1 MQIENPKT
9 KWFSSIYW
17 KNHNKGND
25 WRSLVPLTLVMTK
38 SDLEKNYYQQ
48 FVSKLQ
54 IIKKLTWRFKR
65 PKLRKQRV
73 YHTVALPFTF
83 KNVNGKISKGLWK
96 LKYFTMQK
104 YNLQKN
110 HLKETKTLQDI
121 TTL

>member
-1 MQIENPKT
+1 MFLKTIMKIIVANNFHSNFEKNKNRRIQGKKCNLKIPK

-25 WRSLVPLTLVMTK
+25 WSLIPLTLVMTK

-65 PKLRKQRV
+65 PKL
-73 YHTVALPFTF
+73 L
-83 KNVNGKISKGLWK
+83 
-96 LKYFTMQK
+96 
-104 YNLQKN
+104 
-110 HLKETKTLQDI
+110 
-121 TTL
+121 